1 MAEIKLKAGQS
12 VDSAL
17 RALRK
22 KLDREGTLQLY
33 RDRRHY
39 EKPSEK
45 RQKQK
50 KKARFEAMLEANR
63 NKRWN
68 DG

>member
-1 MAEIKLKAGQS
+1 MAEIKLKEGQT

-22 KLDREGTLQLY
+22 KLDREGTLQLL
-33 RDRRHY
+33 RDRQHY

-45 RQKQK
+45 KQRLK
-50 KKARFEAMLEANR
+50 KKARFEAMLEAKR
-63 NKRWN
+63 NKYWN
-68 DG
+68 G